1 MSEGPKEGEIKVIER
16 KGRKI
21 TMVAT
26 GKKGFGAWKIVKNE
40 PIEKK

>member
-1 MSEGPKEGEIKVIER
+1 MATTPKAGETKIVER

-26 GKKGFGAWKIVKNE
+26 GKKGFVKNE
-40 PIEKK
+40 PIK

>member
-1 MSEGPKEGEIKVIER
+1 MPESPKAGEIKVIER

-26 GKKGFGAWKIVKNE
+26 GKKGFGTWKIVKNE
-40 PIEKK
+40 PIKH

>member
-1 MSEGPKEGEIKVIER
+1 MPEPPKAGELKIIER

-26 GKKGFGAWKIVKNE
+26 GKKGFGAWRIVKNE
-40 PIEKK
+40 PLR